1 LTRQAKRI
9 LILGAGFGGLTSANM
24 LRKNLP
30 NIHRIT
36 IIDKNEFF
44 MMGLVNLW
52 ILRGTRKLEDSR
64 IPLTNLTNKGIEFI
78 NDEVIEI
85 EFTKNG
91 VMTKSKDKFEYDYL
105 IISLGSELA
114 PDKIDGF
121 VQNGGF
127 NLYDAEQVAKLR
139 ERILSLN
146 KGRIAIC
153 IADIPYKCPP
163 APYEASMLIN
173 DLVVKNGKRD
183 HIEIDLFVPSALAL
197 PVAGPVVSQ
206 QVTSLLHERNINVH
220 PLHKINRVM
229 SNDMVEFENGNRV
242 RFDILIGIPPHKMPA
257 VLHKSGITEGRNW
270 VKVDRFSLK
279 TNHDNVFAVGDVTEI
294 NLGGIVTIP
303 KAGIFAEA
311 EAIVV
316 SQEIIDQ
323 ITNTKTN
330 AKFDGKGFCFMEIG
344 DNKAGYLEVDLYKE
358 DPNSRLQS
366 PSEESYI
373 KKLEFE
379 ETRVKNWLY

>member
-127 NLYDAEQVAKLR
+127 NLYDAEQIAKLR

>member
-1 LTRQAKRI
+1 MIRQAKRI

-24 LRKNLP
+24 LRKNLSD
-30 NIHRIT
+30 IHRIT

-64 IPLTNLTNKGIEFI
+64 IPLMNLANKGIEFI
-78 NDEVIEI
+78 NDEIIEI
-85 EFTKNG
+85 EFTKNS

-114 PDKIDGF
+114 PDRINGF
-121 VQNGGF
+121 IQNGGF
-127 NLYDAEQVAKLR
+127 NLYDAEQVANLR

-206 QVTSLLHERNINVH
+206 QVISLLNKRNINIH
-220 PLHKINRVM
+220 PLHKISRVM
-229 SNDMVEFENGNRV
+229 SKDMVEFENGNRV

-257 VLHKSGITEGRNW
+257 VLRKSGITESRNW
-270 VKVDRFSLK
+270 VKVDKFTLK

-311 EAIVV
+311 EAMVV
-316 SQEIIDQ
+316 SQEIVDQ

-344 DNKAGYLEVDLYKE
+344 DNKAGYLEVDLYNE